1 MLTFSTWQ
9 SHLQLLAVR
18 PRACTG
24 YLGNSDEEEPQLKLV
39 LLDAA
44 SDGDSAS
51 GASGAQLRCGKQL
64 GSAGTAA
71 AAALLTTGHMVN
83 AAVLAELDFP
93 AGCESGNV

>member
-1 MLTFSTWQ
+1 MLTFGTWH

-18 PRACTG
+18 PRARTG
-24 YLGNSDEEEPQLKLV
+24 YLGISDEEELQLKLV

-51 GASGAQLRCGKQL
+51 GA
-64 GSAGTAA
+64 TAA